1 MADSQNT
8 RLDRIEGKIDKL
20 HEGFVSLARMEEK
33 FISQFKTNEQVE
45 GQLKQMRMDIN
56 KRFENAAKVA
66 EKQSE
71 KIFVNS
77 QITSK
82 VNKLFWLVVF
92 GIPTGLMGLA
102 FFMVR
107 P

>member
-45 GQLKQMRMDIN
+45 GQLKQMRIDIN

>member
-56 KRFENAAKVA
+56 KRFETAARVA